1 MSLPTSWHGDW
12 SQLKA
17 VVLGLG
23 KSGFSAL
30 DTLVELGVEALAVGE
45 AADERLV
52 DLAEVIG
59 SKFIVDDSPKVLD
72 ELGFTPDFAVV
83 SPGFAPSHPLVQE
96 LESRKVQLITDIDL
110 AYRLRDKTPRV
121 AKWIVVTG
129 TNGKTTTCELTAAM
143 LAAEGHRAVACGNI
157 GNPIL
162 DAIRDPE
169 GFDFLVV
176 ELSSFQL
183 HYLGVIHPL
192 ASAFLNLAEDHLD
205 WHGDMQSYF
214 EAKSKIYLGTE
225 VAIVFNEQDPKTLEA
240 AQQADV
246 LEGCRAIAFSL
257 FTPQKSAVG
266 FVEDILV
273 DRAFL
278 TNRAEEALEIATESE
293 LSHIGP
299 VSDQLRANVAA
310 AAALARAAAVPPQ
323 AIRRA
328 ITTFKLSPHRNQ
340 LVAEIGGV
348 FFVNDSK
355 ATNSHAANSSLS
367 AYDSVVW
374 IVGGLFKGVNPAE
387 LIKKHGTRLRAA
399 VLIGSETEQLAKL
412 FSELLPDTAIS
423 VVSGDSVMRD
433 AVLAAQTLA
442 EPGDTVLLAPAAAS
456 MDQFRDYADRGESFV
471 RAVGELGA

>member
-1 MSLPTSWHGDW
+1 
-12 SQLKA
+12 
-17 VVLGLG
+17 
-23 KSGFSAL
+23 
-30 DTLVELGVEALAVGE
+30 
-45 AADERLV
+45 
-52 DLAEVIG
+52 
-59 SKFIVDDSPKVLD
+59 
-72 ELGFTPDFAVV
+72 
-83 SPGFAPSHPLVQE
+83 
-96 LESRKVQLITDIDL
+96 
-110 AYRLRDKTPRV
+110 
-121 AKWIVVTG
+121 
-129 TNGKTTTCELTAAM
+129 
-143 LAAEGHRAVACGNI
+143 
-157 GNPIL
+157 
-162 DAIRDPE
+162 
-169 GFDFLVV
+169 LVV

-183 HYLGVIHPL
+183 HYLGEIHPL

-225 VAIVFNEQDPKTLEA
+225 VAIVFNEQDPRTLEA
-240 AQQADV
+240 AQQAEV

-278 TNRAEEALEIATESE
+278 ANRAEEALEIATEAE
-293 LSHIGP
+293 LSQIGP

-310 AAALARAAAVPPQ
+310 ATALARAADVTPQ

-328 ITTFKLSPHRNQ
+328 MTSFELSPHRNQ
-340 LVAEIGGV
+340 PVAEIGGV
-348 FFVNDSK
+348 LFVNDSK
-355 ATNSHAANSSLS
+355 ATNAHAASSSLS
-367 AYDSVVW
+367 SYDSVVW
-374 IVGGLFKGVNPAE
+374 IVGGLFKGVDPAE

-423 VVSGDSVMRD
+423 VISGDSVMKD

-471 RAVGELGA
+471 RAVGELSA

>member
-59 SKFIVDDSPKVLD
+59 SKFIVNDSPKVLD

-110 AYRLRDKTPRV
+110 AYRLRDKTPRI